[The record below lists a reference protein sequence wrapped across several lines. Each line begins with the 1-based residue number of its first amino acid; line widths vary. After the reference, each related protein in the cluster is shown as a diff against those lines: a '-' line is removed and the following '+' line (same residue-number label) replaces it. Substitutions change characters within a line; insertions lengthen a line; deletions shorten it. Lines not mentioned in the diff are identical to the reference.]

1 MNYSGDSEIL
11 PKLPK
16 HTSNGNLIT
25 KSKSTSVESVKEK
38 QNLKTYTNAEVQY
51 SNDSRKSSKHD
62 IETPM
67 QINIPVITNKLQFDT
82 IKASTH
88 LKIILSDPNKSLK
101 SKSLAIE
108 NAFQNMKFIQNEKLE
123 TSTKEIQVFPENIHQ
138 FKKNEIDTNTINY
151 IDKEVQNTVS
161 ITDGIKKSVS
171 LQTLNQIDQKEN
183 QTDKY
188 KKNSTESKEV
198 LVNIID
204 QISKGIQ
211 TTIFVSRGNLTCHI
225 SLQNMTETG
234 TTMSIHQIR
243 NIGCVTK
250 ESKQFK
256 SNFVQC
262 ISKEKFPSLI
272 QSKSCNSVTYIQNM
286 DLKHCVKKKSKHF
299 D

>member
-1 MNYSGDSEIL
+1 MNFCGDSKILREL
-11 PKLPK
+11 PKY
-16 HTSNGNLIT
+16 TSNENLIT
-25 KSKSTSVESVKEK
+25 KSKSTSVEYVKEK
-38 QNLKTYTNAEVQY
+38 QKTYTNAEVQY
-51 SNDSRKSSKHD
+51 DTDSKKSSKHD

-67 QINIPVITNKLQFDT
+67 QINIPVMTNKLQFDT

-88 LKIILSDPNKSLK
+88 LKIILSDPNKSK
-101 SKSLAIE
+101 PLAIE
-108 NAFQNMKFIQNEKLE
+108 NACQDMKFIQNYPKLE
-123 TSTKEIQVFPENIHQ
+123 TSSKETQVFPEKIHQ
-138 FKKNEIDTNTINY
+138 SKKIDIDTNTINY

-161 ITDGIKKSVS
+161 TSRIKKCVS
-171 LQTLNQIDQKEN
+171 LQTLNQIDQKQN

-188 KKNSTESKEV
+188 KKSSTESKEV

-225 SLQNMTETG
+225 SLQNMKETG

-262 ISKEKFPSLI
+262 VSKEKFPSLI
-272 QSKSCNSVTYIQNM
+272 QSKSCNSVTYIQKDWNT